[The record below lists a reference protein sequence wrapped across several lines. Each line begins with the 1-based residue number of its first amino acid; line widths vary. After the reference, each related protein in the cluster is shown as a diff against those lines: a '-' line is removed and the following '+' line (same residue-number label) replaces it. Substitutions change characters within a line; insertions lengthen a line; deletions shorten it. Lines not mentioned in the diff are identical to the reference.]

1 MNKRLYRDIVQGAN
15 QQFKN
20 EINTKIVKFYKIS
33 LFARFANKLTEY
45 YTVESFWD
53 NFIFFK

>member
-45 YTVESFWD
+45 YTVESF
-53 NFIFFK
+53 